1 MSQGDTIGQIISS
14 LIRANGSLKADL
26 LRDVGRSQGMA
37 PFQPGD
43 PILVALRYLTLRD
56 AFRVF
61 LDPPGN
67 VGPGHFQAAE
77 RALQFA
83 HTYIEL
89 ARNLEN
95 TENVNRLLASL
106 QSTLNAVAA
115 LQKVQQRIDTLL
127 ASDSPGEQLTEL
139 IRTLQQD
146 CQAVSAEEE
155 RRREL
160 RRMFW
165 YSWVAAWALRLNC
178 IEGENIPLLKEIYAQ
193 TEWLDRRVGDRRTLR
208 PPGGMIDPDDQATED
223 DIFLF

>member
-77 RALQFA
+77 RALNFA
-83 HTYIEL
+83 QRYIEL
-89 ARNLEN
+89 ARSLEN
-95 TENVNRLLASL
+95 SAHMDRLLSSL
-106 QSTLNAVAA
+106 QSTLQAVGS
-115 LQKVQQRIDTLL
+115 LQKVQQRIDTLM
-127 ASDSPGEQLTEL
+127 AAQDPGQQLEEL
-139 IRTLQQD
+139 IRNLQQD
-146 CQAVSAEEE
+146 CWQAADEE
-155 RRREL
+155 RYREL
-160 RRMFW
+160 RRLFW
-165 YSWVAAWALRLNC
+165 YAWVAAWALRLNC
-178 IEGENIPLLKEIYAQ
+178 IEGECIPLLKEIYAQ
-193 TEWLDRRVGDRRTLR
+193 AEWLDRRVGDRRVLR
-208 PPGGMIDPDDQATED
+208 PPGGMVDPDEQGEED